1 MADTKENGK
10 TTTKVISPIRL
21 AHVVLRTR
29 PETFADMVAFYKTF
43 LGAEAAHENDF
54 ISFLTYDEE
63 HHRIAIVAMPGLGP
77 KDAKT
82 AGLESPK
89 TDGYLQHIAFTFA
102 TVKDLLTAYTQ
113 RKELGIKPV
122 WCVNHGPTL
131 SIYYR
136 DPDGNHIE
144 TQVDAFDTAE
154 DATAYMVD
162 PAFAENPIG
171 VDFDPDDTIERLE
184 KGVVSVQ
191 DVLKRPN
198 IGPRDLSDV
207 AMVESH

>member
-1 MADTKENGK
+1 ME
-10 TTTKVISPIRL
+10 
-21 AHVVLRTR
+21 
-29 PETFADMVAFYKTF
+29 
-43 LGAEAAHENDF
+43 
-54 ISFLTYDEE
+54 
-63 HHRIAIVAMPGLGP
+63 
-77 KDAKT
+77 
-82 AGLESPK
+82 
-89 TDGYLQHIAFTFA
+89 HIAFTFA
-102 TVKDLLTAYTQ
+102 TVQDLLTAYTQ

-144 TQVDAFDTAE
+144 TQVDVFDTSE
-154 DATAYMVD
+154 ETTAYMAD

-171 VDFDPDDTIERLE
+171 VDFDPDDTIEKLE
-184 KGVVSVQ
+184 KGVVSVR

-207 AMVESH
+207 AMVVESH